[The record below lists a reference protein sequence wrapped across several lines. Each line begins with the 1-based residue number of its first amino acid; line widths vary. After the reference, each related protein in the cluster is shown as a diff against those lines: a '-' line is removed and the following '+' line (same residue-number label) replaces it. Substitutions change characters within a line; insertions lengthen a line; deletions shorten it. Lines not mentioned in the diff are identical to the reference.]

1 MRLQEARRRLVA
13 GDTTATRIGTAVGYV
28 SATQFNREYRRTY
41 GLPPAQDASR
51 LREQLTAAR

>member
-1 MRLQEARRRLVA
+1 MAGNTTAALVA
-13 GDTTATRIGTAVGYV
+13 EAVGCA

-51 LREQLTAAR
+51 LRGPLTGRGRG